1 MKSQT
6 ASIIEKI
13 AELEEQLEVEFAKRR
28 AKLQFGLERGRVVFE
43 EEIIRRHKLL
53 RTNFV
58 RNILAARL
66 LTIITSPIRYSMI
79 IPLVL
84 LDIFVSVYQLIC
96 FPVYGISKVKRSDH
110 LIFDR
115 YHLGYLNIMEKLNC
129 AYCSYAN
136 GLISYSR
143 EIAARTEQYWCP
155 IKHAKRVIGAHSKYN
170 NFLDFGDADSYHT
183 ELVQM
188 RKELKNKQPDKA

>member
-53 RTNFV
+53 RTNLV
-58 RNILAARL
+58 RYILAARV
-66 LTIITSPIRYSMI
+66 LTIITSPIIYSMI

-170 NFLDFGDADSYHT
+170 NFLDFGDANSYHS

-188 RKELKNKQPDKA
+188 RKELKNKQPDKV